1 MEQLSPAYIGALAS
15 QLAALSAFL
24 GGFAATF
31 LATLLTLGHQSRLMT
46 VTIGL
51 AVTSA
56 VGFIVTVVAAT
67 MLIAISHPAAP
78 PFMAALATSWPR
90 TIMSVGFTAGA
101 LSLLGSLGC
110 SGWTRSRSI
119 GWTTTIA
126 AIVGATLI
134 VSMTCRFGRVHK
146 RPFLLAFRLSK
157 SGHSFM
163 LGLGE
168 RRPDTGT
175 VDLMLA

>member
-1 MEQLSPAYIGALAS
+1 MEQLSPVYIAALAS

-56 VGFIVTVVAAT
+56 VAFIVTVVAAT
-67 MLIAISHPAAP
+67 MLIAIYHPAAP
-78 PFMAALATSWPR
+78 QFMTVLTTSQPR
-90 TIMSVGFTAGA
+90 TIMSLGFTVGSLA
-101 LSLLGSLGC
+101 LLASLGC
-110 SGWTRSRSI
+110 SGWTRSRAI

-126 AIVGATLI
+126 AAVGAALI
-134 VSMTCRFGRVHK
+134 LSMTVQVR
-146 RPFLLAFRLSK
+146 
-157 SGHSFM
+157 
-163 LGLGE
+163 
-168 RRPDTGT
+168 
-175 VDLMLA
+175 